1 MTKSDGTAVRIDSLR
16 EGDTILATT
25 ADGSLTTDTVS
36 FLSIA
41 KPTVIAKSIL
51 TLSTAANATISLTPT
66 HHLPVGPSC
75 CTLLKHAKDIHVGEA
90 IWVVP
95 PTHHAATSGG
105 ERTSAVP
112 TRVIA
117 ISRTSRANGI
127 DEGSI
132 PPGLHSPVLSHGAY
146 PVVDGVVTAFDAI
159 GKLKLAQYALPA
171 LIAACKATATCEY
184 VKRALVGELADDLA

>member
-1 MTKSDGTAVRIDSLR
+1 MAHGSHSAQIPMTNQCPVP
-16 EGDTILATT
+16 
-25 ADGSLTTDTVS
+25 TDRVALSALQVS

-51 TLSTAANATISLTPT
+51 TLSTAANATITLTPT